1 MRSKF
6 VWILVGILFFV
17 IVLPFNLH
25 GLSFSGKVVLG
36 TTLLMAIWWITD
48 ALPMGVTAMVPL
60 VIFPLFG
67 VMGAKEVSPPYADQD
82 IFLFL
87 GGLIIAESIQKWNLH
102 KRIAVNIVN
111 FLGSNPKT
119 IILGF
124 MIATWFLSMWM
135 SNTAT
140 TLMMMPI
147 GIAVLASFG
156 EKLEK
161 SRDMINFSKTLM
173 LSIAYAAT
181 IGGVATL
188 VGTPPN
194 LVLAGMYQKL
204 FNQQITF
211 SQWFMIGFPVS
222 IFTLAFAW
230 LYMVTF
236 GFPFKKLPKEKIKNV
251 IREEKTNLGPMTYE
265 EKVVSIV
272 FALVAIGWITRGG
285 ITIGKVTIPGWADL
299 FPYKKLITDATV
311 AMFFALLLFFI
322 PSKSVKDKYLL
333 DWKDIK
339 NIPWEVLFLFG
350 GGFAL
355 AKAFK
360 VSHLT
365 HWVGHEL
372 AFITTLHPILLIF
385 IVVVTLEIVTE
396 FTSNTATT
404 TIMLPILAGIAQ
416 ISHINPLILLI
427 PATLGASNAYM
438 LPVATPPNAII
449 MGAGVVEI
457 KDMAKAGIWLDLF
470 AAITITLYLY
480 FLPVL
485 PSIAR

>member
-6 VWILVGILFFV
+6 VWILVGILLFV
-17 IVLPFNLH
+17 IVLPLNLH

-36 TTLLMAIWWITD
+36 TTLLMATWWITD
-48 ALPMGVTAMVPL
+48 ALPMGITAMVPL
-60 VIFPLFG
+60 VVFPLFG
-67 VMGAKEVSPPYADQD
+67 VMSAKKVSPPYADHH

-87 GGLIIAESIQKWNLH
+87 GGLIIAEAIQKWNLH
-102 KRIAVNIVN
+102 KRIAVTIVN
-111 FLGSNPKT
+111 LLGSNPKT

-147 GIAVLASFG
+147 GLAVLTSFG

-161 SRDMINFSKTLM
+161 STDMLNFSKTLM

-181 IGGVATL
+181 IGGIATL

-211 SQWFMIGFPVS
+211 SQWFEIGFPIS
-222 IFTLAFAW
+222 LFTLAFAW
-230 LYMVTF
+230 FYMVTF
-236 GFPFKKLPKEKIKNV
+236 GFPFKNLPKDKIKSV
-251 IREEKTNLGPMTYE
+251 IKEEKENLGPMKNKK
-265 EKVVSIV
+265 KVVLII
-272 FALVAIGWITRGG
+272 FALVALGWITRGD
-285 ITIGKVTIPGWADL
+285 IVIGNFRIPGWTNL
-299 FPYKKLITDATV
+299 FPYKKFISDATV
-311 AMFFALLLFFI
+311 AMFFAILLFFI
-322 PSKSVKDKYLL
+322 PSKSEKDKYLL
-333 DWKDIK
+333 DWKDVK

-355 AKAFK
+355 AKGFQE
-360 VSHLT
+360 SQLT

-385 IVVVTLEIVTE
+385 IVVVALEIVTE

-416 ISHINPLILLI
+416 IGHLNPMYLLI

-449 MGAGVVEI
+449 MGSGVVEI
-457 KDMAKAGIWLDLF
+457 KDMAKAGIWLDIF
-470 AAITITLYLY
+470 AAIVITLYIY
-480 FLPVL
+480 FLF
-485 PSIAR
+485 

>member
-1 MRSKF
+1 MKSKF
-6 VWILVGILFFV
+6 LWILVGILFFLL
-17 IVLPFNLH
+17 VLPFHFH
-25 GLSFSGKVVLG
+25 GLGFSGKVVLG
-36 TTLLMAIWWITD
+36 TTLLMATWWITD
-48 ALPMGVTAMVPL
+48 ALPMGVTALVPM

-67 VMGAKEVSPPYADQD
+67 VMSAKEVSPPYADHE

-87 GGLIIAESIQKWNLH
+87 GGLLIAEAIQKWGLH

-147 GIAVLASFG
+147 GLAILASFG
-156 EKLEK
+156 ERIEK
-161 SRDMINFSKTLM
+161 SRDMLNFSKTLM

-181 IGGVATL
+181 IGGIATL

-194 LVLAGMYQKL
+194 LVFAGMYQKL

-211 SQWFMIGFPVS
+211 SHWFVIGFPIS
-222 IFTLAFAW
+222 LFTLGFAW
-230 LYMVTF
+230 FYMVTF
-236 GFPFKKLPKEKIKNV
+236 GFPFKNLPKKKIKNV
-251 IREEKTNLGPMTYE
+251 IKEEKEHLGPMSYE
-265 EKVVSIV
+265 EKIV
-272 FALVAIGWITRGG
+272 LITFILVALGWITRGG
-285 ITIGKVTIPGWADL
+285 FTFGSFRIPGWTDL

-322 PSKSVKDKYLL
+322 PSKNEKEKFIL
-333 DWKDIK
+333 DWVDIK

-365 HWVGHEL
+365 HWVGQEL
-372 AFITTLHPILLIF
+372 AFITTLHPILLIL

-416 ISHINPLILLI
+416 IGHVDPLLLLI

-449 MGAGVVEI
+449 MGSGVVEI
-457 KDMAKAGIWLDLF
+457 KDMAKAGVWLDIF
-470 AAITITLYLY
+470 AAIIITLYIY
-480 FLPVL
+480 FIV
-485 PSIAR
+485 